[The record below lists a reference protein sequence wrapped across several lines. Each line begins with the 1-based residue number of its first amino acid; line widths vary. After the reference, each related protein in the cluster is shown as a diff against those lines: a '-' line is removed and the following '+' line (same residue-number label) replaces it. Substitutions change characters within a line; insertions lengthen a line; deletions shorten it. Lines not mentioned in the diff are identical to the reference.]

1 MIHWLIVNACSL
13 GLSLPFWFA
22 EPAISRR
29 FVADYNREVLAL
41 PQDQVAWRLIQ
52 EAALLP
58 KVNIKGS
65 KYEDVGIVA
74 TTPDDP
80 LWPALV
86 DAVERD
92 QKLIQLAIEAGLKP
106 RMGMPAVEFPDG
118 AMDEAW
124 WAKLDRVDLESSPP
138 PLSVAFPQLGVL
150 RRMARSLMADCRVAA
165 EFGDAARVVR
175 DVRAMLALPALAF
188 DCPPII
194 GQLVGF
200 SLFNLASNEI
210 GYVLAAYP
218 GLLDDDDLLCLLA
231 DLQIARTCLPT
242 VNIDG
247 DLESV
252 SDWIQRTYSD
262 DGRGNGI
269 VTYSGL
275 MAGASK
281 PRPSL
286 MQRVLGLVLD
296 DSRLVGTVRAFGT
309 RAQANSVLE
318 SARAALKQDADVQSC
333 MRTRWTSDNFDFKG
347 LNKPEFVAQFPV
359 TIMLPTLRKA
369 ITAREDAATTL
380 EAARCV
386 IAIERYR
393 LRHGVYP
400 GSVEEACADG
410 SEEVPTDRFTCQTL
424 RFREQGQEPPLL
436 YSVGVDRKDD
446 HGRPGNSSGTWM
458 TPDSFE
464 ELRDQSRYLGDFVY
478 WPPQTVDFIDD
489 GEQPFVRQRMAAWVR
504 AENPIFNPVRGRL
517 ESDRDEAR

>member
-1 MIHWLIVNACSL
+1 MIHWLIVQACSL

-22 EPAISRR
+22 EPVISRR
-29 FVADYNREVLAL
+29 FVADYNREVLSL
-41 PQDQVAWRLIQ
+41 PQVQVAWRLIR

-65 KYEDVGIVA
+65 KYEDIGIVA

-138 PLSVAFPQLGVL
+138 PLSVALPQLGVL
-150 RRMARSLMADCRVAA
+150 RRMARSLVADCRVAA
-165 EFGDAARVVR
+165 EFGDAARVFR
-175 DVRAMLALPALAF
+175 DVRAILALPALAF
-188 DCPPII
+188 DCPQII

-200 SLFNLASNEI
+200 AILNLAANEI

-218 GLLDDDDLLCLLA
+218 GLLDDDDLLCLSA
-231 DLQIARTCLPT
+231 ELQVARMRLPT
-242 VNIDG
+242 VNI
-247 DLESV
+247 ESDIENV

-275 MAGASK
+275 LAGASK
-281 PRPSL
+281 SPPSL
-286 MQRVLGLVLD
+286 VQRVLGFVLT
-296 DSRLVGTVRAFGT
+296 DSQLLGTVRAFGT
-309 RAQANSVLE
+309 RSQANSVLE
-318 SARAALKQDADVQSC
+318 GARRALKQDADVLPC
-333 MRTRWTSDNFDFKG
+333 ARTRWASEDLDFKG
-347 LNKPEFVAQFPV
+347 LNKPEFVSEFPV
-359 TIMLPTLRKA
+359 AIMLPAIRKA

-380 EAARCV
+380 DAARFV
-386 IAIERYR
+386 IGIERYR

-400 GSVEEACADG
+400 ASVEKASAE
-410 SEEVPTDRFTCQTL
+410 SPEKVPTDRFACQAL
-424 RFREQGQEPPLL
+424 RFRMQGQEPPLL

-446 HGRPGNSSGTWM
+446 HGLPGDSCGTWM
-458 TPDSFE
+458 TPGSFA

-478 WPPQTVDFIDD
+478 WPPQTVDFIDG
-489 GEQPFVRQRMAAWVR
+489 GEQPFVRQRVR
-504 AENPIFNPVRGRL
+504 
-517 ESDRDEAR
+517 DRQ